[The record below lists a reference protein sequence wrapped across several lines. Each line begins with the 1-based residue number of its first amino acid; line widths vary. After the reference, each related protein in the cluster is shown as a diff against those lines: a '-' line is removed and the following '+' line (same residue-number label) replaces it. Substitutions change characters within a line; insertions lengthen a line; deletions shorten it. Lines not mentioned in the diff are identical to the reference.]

1 MKKVFFVSLLLCIGM
16 MLSAQMRTV
25 GASKWDGFF
34 KPVTIDK
41 IQATENDRAGT
52 GSWFFRPT
60 AAISATT
67 FSLRFD
73 DVTGEFTGVQSAF
86 LSKGGLGIS
95 YAHFVE
101 ADGEAVNNYSI
112 NGLLLM
118 PMDGD
123 AYVSLAV
130 TAAIYNIH
138 AGLGY
143 SVIPGQSFKKNIF
156 IPVGVQLRF

>member
-1 MKKVFFVSLLLCIGM
+1 MKKVIFISLLLCIGM

-60 AAISATT
+60 AALTATT
-67 FSLRFD
+67 FSLKFD
-73 DVTGEFTGVQSAF
+73 DVTGDFAGIQSSF

-95 YAHFVE
+95 YAHFVD
-101 ADGEAVNNYSI
+101 ADGVPVNNYSI
-112 NGLLLM
+112 NGLLLL

-130 TAAIYNIH
+130 TAAIFNVH
-138 AGLGY
+138 AGIGY
-143 SVIPGQSFKKNIF
+143 SIVPGQPFKKNLF
-156 IPVGVQLRF
+156 IPLGVQLRF